1 MVEALLYKKLF
12 IYLIPFNF
20 LVGEYNAGM
29 QFRFTDEWA
38 FDINAG
44 FVDAIEGSFTANT
57 YERLLKSGVFYY
69 SGPFAKFSMISV
81 IPRGPNP
88 LRTDYNQLE
97 VSYRYL
103 SYHDLDFED
112 ESEIGKVFN
121 ITEYMHAIGLSWKAG
136 YNIVPREVFEINGF
150 VGFGIQLR
158 FKNTLVNSYGYDYQ
172 SDQFPLDDNSTSTQI
187 VPLFHAGLKVGF
199 KAIDNINTN

>member
-1 MVEALLYKKLF
+1 MVQALLYKKLF
-12 IYLIPFNF
+12 IYLLPFNF
-20 LVGEYNAGM
+20 IVGEYNVGM

-44 FVDAIEGSFTANT
+44 FVDNIEGSLTANI
-57 YERLLKSGVFYY
+57 YENVLKTGVFYY
-69 SGPFAKFSMISV
+69 SGPVVKFSMLSV
-81 IPRGPNP
+81 VPRGPNP
-88 LRTDYNQLE
+88 LRTDYNQME

-112 ESEIGKVFN
+112 ESEVGKVFN

-136 YNIVPREVFEINGF
+136 YNIIPRNIFETNVFI
-150 VGFGIQLR
+150 GFGLQIR

-172 SDQFPLDDNSTSTQI
+172 SDQYIVDDKSNSTQL
-187 VPLFHAGLKVGF
+187 VPLFHTGIKIGL
-199 KAIDNINTN
+199 KAIDNVKIN